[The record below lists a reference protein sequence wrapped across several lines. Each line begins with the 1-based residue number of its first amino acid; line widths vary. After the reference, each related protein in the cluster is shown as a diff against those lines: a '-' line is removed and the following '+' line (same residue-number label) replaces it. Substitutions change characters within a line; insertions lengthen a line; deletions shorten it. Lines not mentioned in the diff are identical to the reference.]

1 MMTIKKNILQLL
13 RKQEQ
18 NQFQDKLIIFK
29 IKMDEIDQRL
39 SQGLCP
45 KCETQLPKDES
56 SDTIICSVCKLEIVK
71 IKSND
76 V

>member
-1 MMTIKKNILQLL
+1 
-13 RKQEQ
+13 
-18 NQFQDKLIIFK
+18 
-29 IKMDEIDQRL
+29 MDEIEQRL